1 LLLALGRDQTDQRE
15 MTGGSNG
22 PLIII
27 IIIIIIYLGYLIVF
41 ILPVRAQIK
50 TLEQLREPLL
60 SLLAEFGVFTHL

>member
-1 LLLALGRDQTDQRE
+1 MLLALGRDQTDQRE

-22 PLIII
+22 PLII

>member
-22 PLIII
+22 PLI

>member
-22 PLIII
+22 PLII